1 MSASKTFK
9 TLRQSLLIAVT
20 SATFLVGC
28 GQSDSRSTSDIVS
41 ETSSTLDLND
51 SQAWEMAR
59 VVDTARPAFELLKE
73 LRVQLREEMLAQM
86 QQDSVN
92 VEDVNALLEANWA
105 SVLAKLPSVAQNFT
119 DFHTMLT
126 PEQRIKVKERISKDW
141 KSNHLER
148 LESSNTSRIV
158 FGMSIALD
166 LDDIQEQEMTNL
178 INTLRNESEE
188 FKERRV
194 ELNEEMYEQ
203 ILQDSVNVEDVQALL
218 DVRWSEVQ
226 SKLPLLAQGFTDFHT
241 ILTQEQRVKIAEKLK
256 KKWDSGNRGSRQ

>member
-1 MSASKTFK
+1 MSESKTFK
-9 TLRQSLLIAVT
+9 TLRQSLLIVVT

-28 GQSDSRSTSDIVS
+28 GQPDSMSTSDIVS

-59 VVDTARPAFELLKE
+59 VVDTARPEFELLKE

-194 ELNEEMYEQ
+194 ELKEEMYEQ
-203 ILQDSVNVEDVQALL
+203 ILQDSVNVEDVEALL

>member
-1 MSASKTFK
+1 MSESKTFK
-9 TLRQSLLIAVT
+9 TLRQSLLIVVT

-28 GQSDSRSTSDIVS
+28 GQPDSMSTSDIVS

-51 SQAWEMAR
+51 AQAREMAR
-59 VVDTARPAFELLKE
+59 VVDTAQPELEVLKE
-73 LRVQLREEMLAQM
+73 IRGQLREEMLAQM

-92 VEDVNALLEANWA
+92 VEEINALLEANWA

-188 FKERRV
+188 FKERRIG
-194 ELNEEMYEQ
+194 LREEMYEQ
-203 ILQDSVNVEDVQALL
+203 MLQDSVNVEDVKALL
-218 DVRWSEVQ
+218 DIRWSEVQ

-241 ILTQEQRVKIAEKLK
+241 ILTQEQRVKITEKLK

>member
-28 GQSDSRSTSDIVS
+28 GQPDSKSTSDIVS

-51 SQAWEMAR
+51 AQAREMAR
-59 VVDTARPAFELLKE
+59 VVDTARPELEVLME
-73 LRVQLREEMLAQM
+73 IRGQLREEMLAQM

-92 VEDVNALLEANWA
+92 MEEINALLEANWA
-105 SVLAKLPSVAQNFT
+105 SVHAKLPVLAQKIT
-119 DFHTMLT
+119 DFYKMLT
-126 PEQRIKVKERISKDW
+126 PEQRSKVKERISKGW

-148 LESSNTSRIV
+148 LESANISRIV

-166 LDDIQEQEMTNL
+166 LDDIQEQEVTNL
-178 INTLRNESEE
+178 INTLRSTSVEI
-188 FKERRV
+188 KERHQGSR
-194 ELNEEMYEQ
+194 EEMYEQ
-203 ILQDSVNVEDVQALL
+203 MLQDSVNAEDVVALL

-226 SKLPLLAQGFTDFHT
+226 SKLPLLAQGFADFHK
-241 ILTQEQRVKIAEKLK
+241 ILTQDQRVKSAQKLE
-256 KKWDSGNRGSRQ
+256 KKWASRN

>member
-28 GQSDSRSTSDIVS
+28 GQPDSNSTSDIVS
-41 ETSSTLDLND
+41 ETFSTLDLND
-51 SQAWEMAR
+51 AQAREMAR
-59 VVDTARPAFELLKE
+59 VVDTARPELEVLNE
-73 LRVQLREEMLAQM
+73 IRGQLREEMLAQM

-92 VEDVNALLEANWA
+92 EEEINALLEANWA
-105 SVLAKLPSVAQNFT
+105 SVHAKLPVLAQKFT

-126 PEQRIKVKERISKDW
+126 PEQRSKVKERISKGW

-148 LESSNTSRIV
+148 LESANTSRIV

-166 LDDIQEQEMTNL
+166 LDDIQEQEVTNL
-178 INTLRNESEE
+178 INTLRSKSVEIR
-188 FKERRV
+188 ERHL
-194 ELNEEMYEQ
+194 ELREEMYEQ
-203 ILQDSVNVEDVQALL
+203 MLQNSVNAEDVAALL

-241 ILTQEQRVKIAEKLK
+241 ILTQAQRVKIAQKLE
-256 KKWDSGNRGSRQ
+256 KKWDSGNDS

>member
-1 MSASKTFK
+1 MSESKTFK
-9 TLRQSLLIAVT
+9 TLRQSLLIVVT

-28 GQSDSRSTSDIVS
+28 GQPDSMSTSDIVS

-59 VVDTARPAFELLKE
+59 VVDTARPEFELLKE

-194 ELNEEMYEQ
+194 ELKEEMYEQ
-203 ILQDSVNVEDVQALL
+203 ILQDSVNVEDVEALL

-241 ILTQEQRVKIAEKLK
+241 ILTQEQRVKTAEKLE
-256 KKWDSGNRGSRQ
+256 KKWDSGNRGSR

>member
-28 GQSDSRSTSDIVS
+28 GQPDSKSTSEIVS

-51 SQAWEMAR
+51 AQAREMAR
-59 VVDTARPAFELLKE
+59 VVDTARPELEVLKE
-73 LRVQLREEMLAQM
+73 IRGQLLEEMLAQM

-92 VEDVNALLEANWA
+92 VDEINALLEANWA
-105 SVLAKLPSVAQNFT
+105 SVHNKLPVLAQKIT
-119 DFHTMLT
+119 DFYTMLT
-126 PEQRIKVKERISKDW
+126 PEQRSKVKERISKGW

-148 LESSNTSRIV
+148 LESANTSRIV

-166 LDDIQEQEMTNL
+166 LDDIQEQEVKNL
-178 INTLRNESEE
+178 INTLRSTSVEI
-188 FKERRV
+188 KERHQGLR
-194 ELNEEMYEQ
+194 EEMYEQ
-203 ILQDSVNVEDVQALL
+203 MLQDSVNAEDVAALL

-226 SKLPLLAQGFTDFHT
+226 SKLPLLAQGFADFHK
-241 ILTQEQRVKIAEKLK
+241 ILTQEQRVKIAQKLE
-256 KKWDSGNRGSRQ
+256 KKWDSRN